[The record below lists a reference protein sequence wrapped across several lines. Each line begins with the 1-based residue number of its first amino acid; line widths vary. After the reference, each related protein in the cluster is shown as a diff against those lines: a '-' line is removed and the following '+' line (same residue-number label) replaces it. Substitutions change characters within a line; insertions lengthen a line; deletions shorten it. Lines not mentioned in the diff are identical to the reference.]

1 MSKKEVNEMN
11 PTGKNGSG
19 KAKDPFAVMAALAEG
34 SDIYTTAEIMLATG
48 LPRGTITSRA
58 KLLRY
63 ERNGIGYTA
72 DQVYRIVTY
81 TLELHRKNEKKATK
95 LRNRLNEMLEEN
107 GVPFGIAADEK
118 GKVGIRQMARDG
130 PEQAE
135 PEEPTKGC
143 K

>member
-1 MSKKEVNEMN
+1 MSEKEVNEVN

-58 KLLRY
+58 KLLHY

-81 TLELHRKNEKKATK
+81 TLELHRKNEERAKK
-95 LRNRLNEMLEEN
+95 LRNRLNEMLKESGAGMEIVKREN
-107 GVPFGIAADEK
+107 GTFGMQQ
-118 GKVGIRQMARDG
+118 RARDG
-130 PEQAE
+130 PD
-135 PEEPTKGC
+135 G
-143 K
+143 